1 MKTSLIISTY
11 NREDALE
18 LVLKSVIALDNYPD
32 EVIIADDGSGP
43 ATKELITKYQQSF
56 PIPLLHC
63 HQEDE
68 GFRLA
73 RIRNKATAL
82 SSGECIIFIDGDMI
96 LHPSFITDHKRHAQI
111 GRYIQGSRVL
121 IDKNTTLKALQTG
134 IFSFSPFSSGITNR
148 FNALHFP
155 MLSTAVSEFMS
166 KKQNHHGVRGCNMSF
181 MKSDFIRVNGF
192 NEAFI
197 GWGREDSECIIRM
210 LNSGIERFNLRLGG
224 IAYHLWHNEQ
234 KQSALLELND
244 KELSDAIKERRIYCT
259 QGLNNHDFS
268 HHSSL

>member
-18 LVLKSVIALDNYPD
+18 LVLKSVIALNEYPD
-32 EVIIADDGSGP
+32 EVIIADDGSGLS
-43 ATKELITKYQQSF
+43 TKKLITNYQQSF
-56 PIPLLHC
+56 PISLLHC

-73 RIRNKATAL
+73 RIRNKATAM

-96 LHPSFITDHKRHAQI
+96 LHPSFIADHKRNAMI

-121 IDKNTTLKALQTG
+121 LDKDTTNRAMNNG
-134 IFSFSPFSSGITNR
+134 IYSFTPFSSGIKNR
-148 FNALHFP
+148 FNAMHLP
-155 MLSTAVSEFMS
+155 LLSTAVSTYMS
-166 KKQNHHGVRGCNMSF
+166 KKQTYHGVRGCNMSF
-181 MKSDFIRVNGF
+181 MKSDLIKVNGF

-210 LNSGIERFNLRLGG
+210 LNTGIERFNLRLGG
-224 IAYHLWHNEQ
+224 IAYHLWHKEHVNPELLQ
-234 KQSALLELND
+234 KNNQELECALLEQRVFCP
-244 KELSDAIKERRIYCT
+244 E
-259 QGLNNHDFS
+259 GLD
-268 HHSSL
+268 HHLHH